1 MKRIL
6 SIFSVAA
13 LFVFAACTDNDY
25 DLSDV
30 DTTARFTV
38 KDLVVPVNLDD
49 ITLDY
54 VLDLKDDSKVKK
66 NGNEYA
72 VIEEGTFNSN
82 TITVNSFTTAGSTTH
97 VSKEI
102 TISHDAPAPNRSNR
116 VRPDAGTF
124 LGSAIIPTNTTDI
137 NASTQN
143 VDPSIVSIDKI
154 GVELQIKLAIQF
166 TGLTNVI
173 KKIDIENLN
182 IQFIKGLTLSI
193 DKGEYD
199 PETGIISIG
208 DTQTTTDHKY
218 DLTINITAIDAAK
231 AGIEFSNGNFNFS
244 STANVIEGSRLAL
257 YLDQVKSGISIASIP
272 TTAGY
277 DLSAT
282 IGAGKITSF
291 SGDIRYDITGINIDP
306 IDLTNI
312 PDMLNQE
319 GTNIELTNPQIYL
332 SLNNPLIQSG
342 YNLFAQTGLRL
353 TGNAPYATTANAIKL
368 DKANNVFVLSPQVPA
383 TNYQGFENAQHVLF
397 ADLGKVVS
405 GSAVPKSVSI
415 DVLSP
420 QIPTQTINNFQ
431 LGTTLPAVNGKWLF
445 YAPLDLTENSLI
457 KYTKSWDDW
466 QDDDLDGLTV
476 QKATVT
482 CVMSSD
488 VPLDLNVSFTLLG
501 RKGTLSGSTTI
512 APKAKDVAINIP
524 LSGTDVSQI
533 YGMTIDAKI
542 KGSNQTLAPNQKIVV
557 KNLKAKVS
565 GYYDKEL

>member
-1 MKRIL
+1 MKKIL
-6 SIFSVAA
+6 SIFSVVA
-13 LFVFAACTDNDY
+13 LFIFASCTDNDY

-30 DTTARFTV
+30 DTTARFNV

-54 VLDLKDDSKVKK
+54 VLDLSEDSKVKK

-72 VIEEGTFNSN
+72 VIEEGTFSSN
-82 TITVNSFTTAGSTTH
+82 AITVNSFTTAGSTTH
-97 VSKEI
+97 ASQEI
-102 TISHDAPAPNRSNR
+102 PINLGTPAPTRAKR
-116 VRPDAGTF
+116 IRPDAGIY
-124 LGSAIIPTNTTDI
+124 LGSATIPTKTTAI
-137 NASTQN
+137 NASAHN
-143 VDPSIVSIDKI
+143 VDPSIVSIDSI

-173 KKIDIENLN
+173 KQIDIEDLT
-182 IQFIKGLTLSI
+182 IQFIKGLTLTI
-193 DKGEYD
+193 DKGEYN
-199 PETGIISIG
+199 PETGIIAIG
-208 DTQTTTDHKY
+208 DAQTTMNHNY
-218 DLTINITAIDAAK
+218 DMTIDITAIDAAK
-231 AGIEFSNGNFNFS
+231 AGIQFANGNFDFS
-244 STANVIEGSRLAL
+244 TTANVASGRLAL
-257 YLDQVKSGISIASIP
+257 YLDQVKSGLTIADIP
-272 TTAGY
+272 TVAGY

-282 IGAGKITSF
+282 IGTGKITSF
-291 SGDIRYDITGINIDP
+291 SGDIRYDITGININP

-312 PDMLNQE
+312 PEMLTQD
-319 GTNIELTNPQIYL
+319 GTNIELANPQIYL

-342 YNLFAQTGLRL
+342 YNLYAQTGLKL
-353 TGNAPYATTANAIKL
+353 TGNAPYSTTANAIKL
-368 DKANNVFVLSPQVPA
+368 DKADNMFVLSPQAPA
-383 TNYQGFENAQHVLF
+383 TNYQGYENAKHVLF

-405 GSAVPKSVSI
+405 GSSVPQSVSI

-420 QIPTQTINNFQ
+420 QIPTQTINKFQ

-445 YAPLDLTENSLI
+445 YAPLDLTDNSFI

-476 QKATVT
+476 QQAAIT

-488 VPLDLNVSFTLLG
+488 VPLALDVTFKLLG
-501 RKGTLSGSTTI
+501 KKGTLTGSTKL
-512 APKAKDVAINIP
+512 AANAKNVDINIP

-542 KGSNQTLAPNQKIVV
+542 NGSNKPLAPNQKIVV
-557 KNLKAKVS
+557 KNLKAKVT